1 MTATSVL
8 FCFFLT
14 LVRKRTP
21 DHMLMRTLNDKRRDH
36 QAQGVLFYSLLRK
49 PDETSDAREFCHRL
63 NFDWFKNSGKER
75 KSSASDSA
83 EPSVCQL
90 ACTILPKVRYFRTK
104 TRIFKVMFV
113 SRPLVKGNE
122 DSVHGVGKAGEEVIV
137 TRMYSATTY
146 TMSVQYFI
154 LTLHI
159 KIDACVD
166 SFKFVLG

>member
-1 MTATSVL
+1 MTNAVTIKPKAFYFIPCCASLTKQAMLESSVTDSIL
-8 FCFFLT
+8 IGFE
-14 LVRKRTP
+14 
-21 DHMLMRTLNDKRRDH
+21 N
-36 QAQGVLFYSLLRK
+36 G
-49 PDETSDAREFCHRL
+49 
-63 NFDWFKNSGKER
+63 GKER
-75 KSSASDSA
+75 KSSVSDSA

-104 TRIFKVMFV
+104 TRIFKVTFV

-137 TRMYSATTY
+137 TRMYSVATD
-146 TMSVQYFI
+146 TMSVQCFI

-166 SFKFVLG
+166 SFKFVLS